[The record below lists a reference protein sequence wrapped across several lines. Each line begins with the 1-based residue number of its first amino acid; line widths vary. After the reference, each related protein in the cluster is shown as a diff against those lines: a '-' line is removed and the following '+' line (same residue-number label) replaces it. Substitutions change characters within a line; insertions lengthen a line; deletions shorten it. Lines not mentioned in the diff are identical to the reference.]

1 MVLIGQGDGMLTGKA
16 FTKTTGGG
24 IGTSHYYAGGKRV
37 AMRVRNADFSTN
49 LYYLLSDHLGSTSV
63 TADSQ
68 GNALPLWTEIVRTA
82 ITVALS
88 VIIVFVWGSKT
99 MTLKPTADS
108 DWNLGNTLEEYPDTV
123 VK

>member
-1 MVLIGQGDGMLTGKA
+1 MLTGKA

-24 IGTSHYYAGGKRV
+24 IGSSYYYAGGKRV

-68 GNALPLWTEIVRTA
+68 GNALANMGYMP
-82 ITVALS
+82 
-88 VIIVFVWGSKT
+88 WGEARFNHS
-99 MTLKPTADS
+99 
-108 DWNLGNTLEEYPDTV
+108 NLNTDYRYTGQKWAGMIGLYYYKARWSRSTPV
-123 VK
+123 GSMIPC